1 MRGRYLGSGIVCL
14 IITAMIAAPEI
25 DAASAAGPYEGS
37 WRGASIATSGPGCS
51 TTTTA
56 AVTVQGDRVAGED
69 IIVPGSAMPPGR
81 HAIQGNVASDGSFTG
96 TVGDW
101 DARGTFGSDSFSGD
115 YEFGFC
121 TMTMRLS
128 RVR

>member
-1 MRGRYLGSGIVCL
+1 MRSRYLGSGIVCL
-14 IITAMIAAPEI
+14 IISAMVAALPV
-25 DAASAAGPYEGS
+25 DAAAAAGPYEGT
-37 WRGASIATSGPGCS
+37 WRGSSTATSGPGCS

-56 AVTVQGDRVAGED
+56 AVVVQGDRVTGED
-69 IIVPGSAMPPGR
+69 IIVADSAMPPGR
-81 HAIQGNVASDGSFTG
+81 HAIQGTVASDGAFTG

-101 DARGTFGSDSFSGD
+101 DARGQFSGDAFSGD